1 MLDDD
6 IKMIPVIDKKKTLV
20 DVITRTNIPERKQRL
35 FYSRGKALLELAL
48 AVEDLTHQLIL
59 INITVL

>member
-20 DVITRTNIPERKQRL
+20 DVITRTNIPERKQDYL
-35 FYSRGKALLELAL
+35 
-48 AVEDLTHQLIL
+48 Q
-59 INITVL
+59 